1 MGASNAGDNPPL
13 PNQVKDTLPLESTI
27 LTQTTTS
34 QETPIVVENP
44 PSWNRF
50 LTILFII
57 LGVFFIISA
66 FHAPPE
72 LEGPPSFFLAMMCL
86 AVSLF
91 FETSLLQQW
100 FPSRKMN
107 VAEIDKTKDVV
118 LTVEN
123 PVILDEP
130 KSKKPYSLWAC
141 ILVVFSFIS
150 TWIGF
155 EDGESI
161 CCIFG
166 FASSIVC
173 LILILLDLQLS
184 RAYKS
189 KNGISTI
196 PEDFSLVIT
205 TLLLL
210 LLVGM
215 GILAYFLITS
225 PPDFS

>member
-50 LTILFII
+50 LTILFLI
-57 LGVFFIISA
+57 LGVFFIIFA
-66 FHAPPE
+66 FLPTSIG
-72 LEGPPSFFLAMMCL
+72 GPPSFFLAMMCL

-130 KSKKPYSLWAC
+130 KSKKPYSLWAS
-141 ILVVFSFIS
+141 ILVVFSFFS

-189 KNGISTI
+189 KNGKSTI

-205 TLLLL
+205 TLLLV
-210 LLVGM
+210 LLVGR
-215 GILAYFLITS
+215 GILAYVLITS

>member
-50 LTILFII
+50 LTILFLI
-57 LGVFFIISA
+57 LGVFFIIFA
-66 FHAPPE
+66 FLPTSIG
-72 LEGPPSFFLAMMCL
+72 GPPSFFLAMMCL

-130 KSKKPYSLWAC
+130 KSKKPYSLWAI
-141 ILVVFSFIS
+141 ILMVFSFIS
-150 TWIGF
+150 TGIGF
-155 EDGESI
+155 EDGSSI

-166 FASSIVC
+166 FASAFAC

-225 PPDFS
+225 DFS